1 MLGPLRCY
9 KLCAVYVNSSR
20 TFSATDCGVGMFHVH
35 NFEWTFEA
43 RDLLS
48 STKWS
53 AGGEEIAVD
62 SRLNET
68 DFVKTAQEFRTK
80 KNRSRAP
87 FVTGNLELMLNK
99 RFSRHDA
106 YGTNAKVGRVVAPIP
121 PFVAPY
127 PACELL

>member
-1 MLGPLRCY
+1 
-9 KLCAVYVNSSR
+9 
-20 TFSATDCGVGMFHVH
+20 MFHVH

-99 RFSRHDA
+99 AIVALPCSVSR
-106 YGTNAKVGRVVAPIP
+106 GMTPTGRTQKWAGLSRLFRRLSRLILRVSCCDLAAATAGAGQVILQRQ
-121 PFVAPY
+121 Y
-127 PACELL
+127 

>member
-1 MLGPLRCY
+1 
-9 KLCAVYVNSSR
+9 
-20 TFSATDCGVGMFHVH
+20 MFHVH

-99 RFSRHDA
+99 QWNDRYWLLILVLISKDCNVDGCTPLWRQVK
-106 YGTNAKVGRVVAPIP
+106 TSL
-121 PFVAPY
+121 
-127 PACELL
+127 ELPQA